1 MHPTQR
7 RNPLTILP
15 VATSEPPSQAE
26 HETEQHSNCNQ
37 FYRFSI
43 STLISLPTTQSSYG
57 RPSFSSIQVPQLVG
71 ARRSGSIPPANGD
84 AGENLVPEPSQ
95 QMETAAGSRTGG
107 SQHGEYGACGPTAGP
122 RARPVPRRGRRWVC
136 PTPSTSPLPAAVLHG
151 GGGAWRQPSTTTTLI
166 LGVILCFE
174 HWYYNCR
181 RRQLC

>member
-1 MHPTQR
+1 MKQNSIQTAINSIDFQFQPSSHYQ
-7 RNPLTILP
+7 PL
-15 VATSEPPSQAE
+15 
-26 HETEQHSNCNQ
+26 
-37 FYRFSI
+37 
-43 STLISLPTTQSSYG
+43 SLLTVVLLSL
-57 RPSFSSIQVPQLVG
+57 QVPQLVG